1 MSLLQTTSSRRTVA
15 FGLIVLLGGSMLL
28 LAFRQPATNSVPAPQ
43 SLRLAPPVNPPPP
56 PEVDLFT
63 FGGSNNEQPRAL
75 AGTPDGSRL
84 YVGGVTQSDDLPQA
98 RNAYQAPV
106 DGFVCALDAAAET
119 YSVAWCFY
127 LGGTGP
133 VELVSDL
140 VVTPDGDVIA
150 IGSTFSA
157 DFPTTPGTIQP
168 TFGGISDA
176 FVTRLG
182 ADGTMAWSTFYG
194 GSGIDT
200 GNGIATDGAGTFWS
214 VGTTGSADAP
224 VQDPLQGFGGGL
236 EDAFFAQG
244 DLADGSLRFAS
255 PWGGTSSDNFQD
267 VAVQDDMVFA
277 VGSTN
282 SPELLGEQ
290 PDLVMDATSEDVVL
304 LQLTGTTPT
313 VFRFGGTEPDRALA
327 VQHIYIDEN
336 LVACVGGRTSSDDF
350 PTSEDAF
357 QPTYGGGE
365 QDAFFACGGGNN
377 QATDFSI
384 SYWGGSGSDF
394 IFDAPSVADIPT
406 RGALIATGYT
416 TRYDIQTVNE
426 VTPPSDQPQVWGW
439 WSLPNPATID
449 DVRLASPLP
458 NLVGQTPSVEI
469 CGPGCLVVAG
479 EVKENDIAN
488 VGVTRIQ
495 LEDDATPLL
504 EVNKTV
510 DEDTVAVGDMVTYTI
525 EVVNPGLL
533 EALDLM
539 LTDITDASQLRFE
552 GASEGCLLEATATT
566 NIVNCDLGNLGPG
579 DTVRVNISFT
589 VLELGEIENVV
600 GVNGANTGGEVSDFV
615 RILAGEPNLLLTK
628 TADTDTIQV
637 GQVITYT
644 ITVEN
649 VGNGPA
655 RSVDITDFFE
665 DNEIRLRRGP
675 PECRLGLDEV
685 GSRIRCRGGVLRPG
699 AVYMAEL
706 EFVVIN
712 NFFDRVANFLGITG
726 SRTFISLILPGKES
740 EPEVDLQQ
748 SSFAPTR
755 NDKHTHRQNGLDVYV
770 DSLLTAQNLEPGTV
784 LPITRFALGAIS
796 PVVHLVPTGG
806 TLDAAVLTEQL
817 DFFVG
822 ELTGD
827 DYALPTSYALFFAG
841 PPDAPTLLL
850 QRNARFEAQDP
861 TLVDLFFAHA
871 APDAPPLT
879 LRLSPAGTSLANNL
893 AFGTLTDY
901 TSLAPALY
909 VLEVTDDG
917 GTSRGLFELDLS
929 SQQGEGLAVAVV
941 PAEGGQPDDIA
952 VVIVRSDGTL
962 LIPPVATHA
971 ETIPMPS
978 RFALHT
984 PHPNPFNQTTQFSY
998 DLPHPST
1005 VHLIVF
1011 DALGRAVRTLVDG
1024 EQAPGVHRQA
1034 WDGRDDTGHAVS
1046 AGVYFVRFDARAS
1059 RSAAAYEQTTTV
1071 VHVK

>member
-1 MSLLQTTSSRRTVA
+1 MSLLQTTSRRTVA
-15 FGLIVLLGGSMLL
+15 FGLVVLLGCSVLL
-28 LAFRQPATNSVPAPQ
+28 LAFRQPHVDSVSAPQ
-43 SLRLAPPVNPPPP
+43 SLRLAPPVNPLLP

-75 AGTPDGSRL
+75 AGTPNGRRL

-133 VELVSDL
+133 VDLVSDL
-140 VVTPDGDVIA
+140 AVTPDGDVIA

-157 DFPTTPGTIQP
+157 DFPTTPGTLQP
-168 TFGGISDA
+168 GFGGISDA

-182 ADGTMAWSTFYG
+182 ADGTMTWSTFYG

-236 EDAFFAQG
+236 EDAFLVQG

-282 SPELLGEQ
+282 SPERLGEQ

-304 LQLTGTTPT
+304 LQLTGTTPAIL
-313 VFRFGGTEPDRALA
+313 RFGGTEADRAL
-327 VQHIYIDEN
+327 VVHQLSIGSN
-336 LVACVGGRTSSDDF
+336 FGLCVAGRTSSEDF
-350 PTSEDAF
+350 PTSEGAF

-365 QDAFFACGGGNN
+365 QDAFFGCGGGTD
-377 QATDFSI
+377 QAMDL
-384 SYWGGSGSDF
+384 SYWGGSGSDY
-394 IFDAPSVADIPT
+394 IFDAPSAADFSL
-406 RGALIATGYT
+406 RGVFLATGYT
-416 TRYDIQTVNE
+416 TRYDVQTVNE
-426 VTPPSDQPQVWGW
+426 VTPPTDQPQVFGW

-458 NLVGQTPSVEI
+458 NLVGQTPSVES
-469 CGPGCLVVAG
+469 CGPECMVVAG

-510 DEDTVAVGDMVTYTI
+510 DEDTVAVGEMVTYTI

-539 LTDITDASQLRFE
+539 LTDITDATQLQFE
-552 GASEGCLLEATATT
+552 SASEGCLLETTTTT

-579 DTVRVNISFT
+579 DTVRVEITFT
-589 VLELGEIENVV
+589 VQEAGEIENLV
-600 GVNGANTGGEVSDFV
+600 GVLGSNTGDEVSDV
-615 RILAGEPNLLLTK
+615 VTIVAGTPALEIYK
-628 TADTDTIQV
+628 TADTDLPQV
-637 GQVITYT
+637 GDVITYT
-644 ITVEN
+644 ISVEN
-649 VGNGPA
+649 MGDGPA
-655 RSVDITDFFE
+655 RGVEVNDSFDDELFFVG
-665 DNEIRLRRGP
+665 GP
-675 PECRLGLDEV
+675 PECSEEIGSSEFGPFPFVRCDV
-685 GSRIRCRGGVLRPG
+685 GELPPG

-706 EFVVIN
+706 KFVFLESVGDDLRNTIRQN
-712 NFFDRVANFLGITG
+712 MDFFELELSTIA
-726 SRTFISLILPGKES
+726 P
-740 EPEVDLQQ
+740 EPEVEFQHIFFGILR
-748 SSFAPTR
+748 S
-755 NDKHTHRQNGLDVYV
+755 NKHAHRQNGLDVYV
-770 DSLLTAQNLEPGTV
+770 DSLLTAQNLEPGTA
-784 LPITRFALGAIS
+784 LPLTRSALGAIS

-806 TLDAAVLTEQL
+806 TLDDAVLTEQR

-827 DYALPTSYALFFAG
+827 DYALPTSYALFLAG

-861 TLVDLFFAHA
+861 SLVDLFFAHA

-879 LRLSPAGTSLANNL
+879 LRLSPASTSLANNL

-901 TSLAPALY
+901 TSLAPAMY

-941 PAEGGQPDDIA
+941 PVEDGQPGDIG

-971 ETIPMPS
+971 ETTPVPS

-998 DLPHPST
+998 DLPHPSL

-1046 AGVYFVRFDARAS
+1046 AGVYFIRFDARAS
-1059 RSAAAYEQTTTV
+1059 RSGAAYEQTTTV